1 MVAQLLARALSG
13 ARDAD
18 HEPVHRQPSIRS
30 RTFSLRQKSMTRGST
45 FSIVPISVLGRSGFA
60 RKANLHVVDG
70 VLQGSS
76 SK

>member
-1 MVAQLLARALSG
+1 MVAQLLARALFR

-18 HEPVHRQPSIRS
+18 HESVRRQPSIRS
-30 RTFSLRQKSMTRGST
+30 RTFSLRQKSMTRGSN
-45 FSIVPISVLGRSGFA
+45 FSIVLISGLGRSGFN
-60 RKANLHVVDG
+60 RKANLDVVDG